1 MACRY
6 VFLESAQEELDEA
19 AAYLLEETGSKRI
32 VGNFLE
38 SIQRAIDITC
48 EFPTMHAVSRM
59 TELAELGYRVMLVGS
74 YVLLYTFKEDT
85 IFIAHVFHQRQDYA
99 RLV

>member
-6 VFLESAQEELDEA
+6 VFLESAEEELDEA
-19 AAYLLEETGSKRI
+19 AAYLLEEIGSKR
-32 VGNFLE
+32 VVADFLE

-48 EFPTMHAVSRM
+48 EFPTMHAMSRM
-59 TELAELGYRVMLVGS
+59 PELAELGYRVMLAGS
-74 YVLLYTFKEDT
+74 YVLLYTFEEGT
-85 IFIAHVFHQRQDYA
+85 VFIAHVLHQRQDYA